1 MATLL
6 DTSKEDK
13 DNTPSPNPLA
23 AMIFFFIVTSI
34 YCIISIFMSGDAM
47 QALMIKVCYILFVIT
62 GQYFIN
68 LNLSAAMCGTG
79 QWKTALYITVIPWIM
94 IFSMLHLFL
103 YLFPGWLAPFSNTF
117 GYLVAKLMGLPELMK
132 KILVPLNE
140 NPTNNAL
147 MQVSKDTSMLIN
159 QFTPE
164 SYEESYEKQIG
175 KNGEIMKNEK
185 GEIIPK
191 NRKLDNGTSVDL
203 RLIKYR
209 TNFDDAWKKL
219 QDSKI
224 IKTTFLPQTDSN
236 YDPYENENYRNKL
249 YNFVQMKYSISEY
262 VWNMLTGLF
271 VTSISYNYIINSSC
285 AKSPKEM
292 KERYDKYQE
301 DLEKKERDEEIKK
314 DNEPNYTQSV

>member
-1 MATLL
+1 
-6 DTSKEDK
+6 
-13 DNTPSPNPLA
+13 
-23 AMIFFFIVTSI
+23 
-34 YCIISIFMSGDAM
+34 MSGDAM

-68 LNLSAAMCGTG
+68 LNLSSAMCGTG

-94 IFSMLHLFL
+94 IFSVLHLFL

-117 GYLVAKLMGLPELMK
+117 GYLVAKLMGLPDLMK

-147 MQVSKDTSMLIN
+147 MQVSKDTSILIN

-164 SYEESYEKQIG
+164 SYEEKHDDKERMVNGKLEKQTG
-175 KNGEIMKNEK
+175 QVVKH
-185 GEIIPK
+185 
-191 NRKLDNGTSVDL
+191 
-203 RLIKYR
+203 R

-224 IKTTFLPQTDSN
+224 IKTTFLPQTDPN

-314 DNEPNYTQSV
+314 EIINILKYKNF

>member
-6 DTSKEDK
+6 DSSKEDK

-68 LNLSAAMCGTG
+68 LNLSSAMCGTG

-94 IFSMLHLFL
+94 IFSVLHLFL

-117 GYLVAKLMGLPELMK
+117 GYLVAKLMGLPDLMK

-164 SYEESYEKQIG
+164 SYEEKHDDKERMVNGKLEKQTG
-175 KNGEIMKNEK
+175 Q
-185 GEIIPK
+185 
-191 NRKLDNGTSVDL
+191 V
-203 RLIKYR
+203 IKHR

-224 IKTTFLPQTDSN
+224 IKTTFLPQTDPN

-314 DNEPNYTQSV
+314 ENEPNYTQSV

>member
-68 LNLSAAMCGTG
+68 LNLSSAMCGTG

-94 IFSMLHLFL
+94 IFSVLHLFL

-147 MQVSKDTSMLIN
+147 MQVSKDTSILIN

-164 SYEESYEKQIG
+164 SYEEKHDDKERMVNGKLEKQTG
-175 KNGEIMKNEK
+175 Q
-185 GEIIPK
+185 
-191 NRKLDNGTSVDL
+191 V
-203 RLIKYR
+203 IKHR

>member
-68 LNLSAAMCGTG
+68 LNLSSAMCGTG

-94 IFSMLHLFL
+94 IFSVLHLFL

-164 SYEESYEKQIG
+164 SYEEKHDDKERMVNGKLEKQTG
-175 KNGEIMKNEK
+175 QVVKH
-185 GEIIPK
+185 
-191 NRKLDNGTSVDL
+191 
-203 RLIKYR
+203 R

>member
-68 LNLSAAMCGTG
+68 LNLSSAMCGTG

-94 IFSMLHLFL
+94 IFSVLHLFL

-117 GYLVAKLMGLPELMK
+117 GYLVAKLMGLPDLMK

-147 MQVSKDTSMLIN
+147 MQVSKDTSILIN

-164 SYEESYEKQIG
+164 SYEEKHDDKERMVNGKLEKQTG
-175 KNGEIMKNEK
+175 QVVKH
-185 GEIIPK
+185 
-191 NRKLDNGTSVDL
+191 
-203 RLIKYR
+203 R

-224 IKTTFLPQTDSN
+224 IKTTFLPQTDPN

-314 DNEPNYTQSV
+314 ENEPNYTQSV

>member
-68 LNLSAAMCGTG
+68 LNLSSAMCGTG

-94 IFSMLHLFL
+94 IFSVLHLFL

-117 GYLVAKLMGLPELMK
+117 GYLVAKLMGLPDLMK

-164 SYEESYEKQIG
+164 SYEEKHDDKERMVNGKLEKQTG
-175 KNGEIMKNEK
+175 QVTKH
-185 GEIIPK
+185 
-191 NRKLDNGTSVDL
+191 
-203 RLIKYR
+203 R

-224 IKTTFLPQTDSN
+224 IKTTFLPQTDPN

-314 DNEPNYTQSV
+314 ENEPNYTQSV

>member
-1 MATLL
+1 MPSLL
-6 DTSKEDK
+6 DIQTQKDE
-13 DNTPSPNPLA
+13 DNTPTPNPLA

-34 YCIISIFMSGDAM
+34 YCVISIFMSGSAM
-47 QALMIKVCYILFVIT
+47 LKLTTTICYILFVIT

-68 LNLSAAMCGTG
+68 LNLSSAMCGTG

-94 IFSMLHLFL
+94 IFSVLHLFL

-117 GYLVAKLMGLPELMK
+117 GYLVAKLMGLPDLMK

-164 SYEESYEKQIG
+164 SYEEKHDDKERMVNGKLEKQTG
-175 KNGEIMKNEK
+175 QVVKH
-185 GEIIPK
+185 
-191 NRKLDNGTSVDL
+191 
-203 RLIKYR
+203 R

-224 IKTTFLPQTDSN
+224 IKTTFLPQTDPN

-314 DNEPNYTQSV
+314 ENEPNYTQSV